1 MNIMMRE
8 EEYFLSNILDSYFSA
23 KTTKFTNNL
32 LEVDIF
38 IIKNKCLK
46 IKRQARIKNNP
57 PI

>member
-1 MNIMMRE
+1 MRE